1 MPKKFSFD
9 SYHILVEGRADGIFE
24 DANVTVIDEI
34 KGMYMDLKFLTE
46 PIAVHQAQAMCYAY
60 FYAIHTALI
69 T

>member
-1 MPKKFSFD
+1 M
-9 SYHILVEGRADGIFE
+9 EGRADGIFE